1 MNACWYSLNPVPLRR
16 SPHATSRPARPPAE
30 TTAKSP
36 ACGAVTAG
44 TPDAQLAPRPACPG
58 SSHRTRRLRRLAAA
72 ATSLP
77 APRAS
82 ASVQPL
88 MKVSPQLSHRNS
100 RLFMAGY
107 RPFLDDQPPA
117 GEPGELGGLPLG
129 GPDGEN
135 ITGVRAVGA
144 GGGVTHQPHHSRRL
158 LMRQQ
163 RDARNVRGRR
173 PHLARWHA
181 AAIAARLPCVTAFPA
196 ASHPAPS
203 RSDNPAPPGNRCPAA
218 ARRGDPPSQCT

>member
-44 TPDAQLAPRPACPG
+44 ARDAQLAPRPACPG

-100 RLFMAGY
+100 RSFMAGY

-135 ITGVRAVGA
+135 ITGARGVGA
-144 GGGVTHQPHHSRRL
+144 GGRGPHQPHPTQPL
-158 LMRQQ
+158 LVRHHAA
-163 RDARNVRGRR
+163 ARKLRGRR

-181 AAIAARLPCVTAFPA
+181 AAIAARL
-196 ASHPAPS
+196 H
-203 RSDNPAPPGNRCPAA
+203 G
-218 ARRGDPPSQCT
+218 G